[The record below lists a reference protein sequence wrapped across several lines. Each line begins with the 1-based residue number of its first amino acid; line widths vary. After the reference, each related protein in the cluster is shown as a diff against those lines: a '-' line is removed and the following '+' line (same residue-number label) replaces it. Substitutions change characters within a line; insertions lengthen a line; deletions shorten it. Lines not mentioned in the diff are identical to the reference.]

1 MTTKTSR
8 EAAVQAWLSAIAREG
23 WFGATLDA
31 AATGAGLPAAE
42 IMALAGD
49 RMDAALALADVA
61 AREAAVGAAAPGST
75 RERLFDGLMRGL
87 DTLQGQREAVLAIAT
102 ARDPGLMMMVV
113 GRSGPA
119 IRRLA
124 MAAGVGI
131 DGWRG
136 QLRLAGLAALA
147 SRLLATWR
155 DDDSPDM
162 AATMAELD
170 RLLERAERAETEG
183 LSPDLIGLPGLRSL
197 ADRLPWRAGRDDRDL
212 PPSPGPSA
220 E

>member
-1 MTTKTSR
+1 MPGSD
-8 EAAVQAWLSAIAREG
+8 I
-23 WFGATLDA
+23 
-31 AATGAGLPAAE
+31 
-42 IMALAGD
+42 IALAGD

-61 AREAAVGAAAPGST
+61 AREAAIGAAGPGSV

-87 DTLQGQREAVLAIAT
+87 DVLQAKRDAVLAIVA
-102 ARDPGLMMMVV
+102 ARDPGLMLQLA

-124 MAAGVGI
+124 MAAGIDVG
-131 DGWRG
+131 GVRG
-136 QLRLAGLAALA
+136 QLRMAALSALAA
-147 SRLLATWR
+147 RLFATWR
-155 DDDSPDM
+155 QDESPDM
-162 AATMAELD
+162 AASMAELD

-197 ADRLPWRAGRDDRDL
+197 ADRLPWRAARDDRGP
-212 PPSPGPSA
+212 PPSPGPTA